1 LACFDTFKA
10 INPSELIGIPEG
22 LLPMHLKFSQ
32 ELKPLIERSATQSVT
47 LAELLAETSEQSFGL
62 VMALLALPFLLPMPP
77 GVSTISGSGCILL
90 GLQMLAGWKA
100 PWLPKRV
107 AQLKLPQAFME
118 KLLKVVQSITKLLE
132 KFVRPR
138 MPWLANNPSIW
149 RINGLCIC
157 WLAILLMLP
166 IPLTNPIP
174 TVGILLFV
182 FAMLEADG
190 LLMCVSYGMTLVI
203 TVAVFGVGYLL
214 WRSPELLQQF
224 QTSSIL

>member
-1 LACFDTFKA
+1 
-10 INPSELIGIPEG
+10 
-22 LLPMHLKFSQ
+22 MHLRFSQ

-77 GVSTISGSGCILL
+77 GISTISGSGCILL

-100 PWLPKRV
+100 PWLPKRI
-107 AQLKLPQAFME
+107 AQMKLPQAFME
-118 KLLKVVQSITKLLE
+118 KLLKLVQSITKLLE

-166 IPLTNPIP
+166 IPFTNPIP

-203 TVAVFGVGYLL
+203 TAAVLGVGYLL

-224 QTSSIL
+224 QNSPIH

>member
-1 LACFDTFKA
+1 
-10 INPSELIGIPEG
+10 
-22 LLPMHLKFSQ
+22 MHLKFSQ

-47 LAELLAETSEQSFGL
+47 LAELLVETSEQSFGL

-100 PWLPKRV
+100 PWLPKRI

-118 KLLKVVQSITKLLE
+118 KLLKLVQSITKLLE

-138 MPWLANNPSIW
+138 MPWLVNNPSIW

-157 WLAILLMLP
+157 WLAVLLMLP

-203 TVAVFGVGYLL
+203 TAAVFGVGYLL
-214 WRSPELLQQF
+214 WRSPELLQ
-224 QTSSIL
+224 

>member
-1 LACFDTFKA
+1 
-10 INPSELIGIPEG
+10 
-22 LLPMHLKFSQ
+22 MHLRFSQ

-100 PWLPKRV
+100 PWLPKRI
-107 AQLKLPQAFME
+107 AQMKLPQAFME
-118 KLLKVVQSITKLLE
+118 KLLKLVQSITKLLE

-138 MPWLANNPSIW
+138 MPWLVNNPSIW

-203 TVAVFGVGYLL
+203 TAAVFGVGYLL

-224 QTSSIL
+224 QNSPIH

>member
-1 LACFDTFKA
+1 
-10 INPSELIGIPEG
+10 
-22 LLPMHLKFSQ
+22 MHLKFSQ

-77 GVSTISGSGCILL
+77 GISTISGSGCILL

-100 PWLPKRV
+100 PWLPKRI
-107 AQLKLPQAFME
+107 AQMKLPQAFME
-118 KLLKVVQSITKLLE
+118 KLLKLVQSITKLLE

-138 MPWLANNPSIW
+138 MPWLANNPTIW

-190 LLMCVSYGMTLVI
+190 LLMCVSYGMTFVI
-203 TVAVFGVGYLL
+203 TAAVFGVGYLL
-214 WRSPELLQQF
+214 WRSPELFQQF

>member
-1 LACFDTFKA
+1 
-10 INPSELIGIPEG
+10 
-22 LLPMHLKFSQ
+22 MHLRFSQ

-47 LAELLAETSEQSFGL
+47 LGELLAETSEQSFGL

-77 GVSTISGSGCILL
+77 GISTISGSGCILL

-100 PWLPKRV
+100 PWLPKRI
-107 AQLKLPQAFME
+107 AQMKLPQAFME
-118 KLLKVVQSITKLLE
+118 KLLKLVQSITKLLE

-190 LLMCVSYGMTLVI
+190 LLMCVSYGMTFVI
-203 TVAVFGVGYLL
+203 TAAVFGVGYLL
-214 WRSPELLQQF
+214 WRSPELFQQF

>member
-1 LACFDTFKA
+1 
-10 INPSELIGIPEG
+10 
-22 LLPMHLKFSQ
+22 MHLRFSQ
-32 ELKPLIERSATQSVT
+32 ELRPLIERSTTQSVT

-77 GVSTISGSGCILL
+77 GVSMISGSGCILL

-100 PWLPKRV
+100 PWLPKRI
-107 AQLKLPQAFME
+107 AQMKFPQAFME

-138 MPWLANNPSIW
+138 MPWLTNNPSIW

-166 IPLTNPIP
+166 IPFTNPIP

-190 LLMCVSYGMTLVI
+190 LLMCVSYGMTFVI
-203 TVAVFGVGYLL
+203 TAAVFGVGYLL

>member
-1 LACFDTFKA
+1 
-10 INPSELIGIPEG
+10 
-22 LLPMHLKFSQ
+22 MHLRFSQ

-100 PWLPKRV
+100 PWLPKRI
-107 AQLKLPQAFME
+107 AQMKLPQAFME
-118 KLLKVVQSITKLLE
+118 KLLKLVQSITKLLE

-138 MPWLANNPSIW
+138 MPWLVNNPSIW

-203 TVAVFGVGYLL
+203 TAAVFGVGYLL

>member
-1 LACFDTFKA
+1 
-10 INPSELIGIPEG
+10 
-22 LLPMHLKFSQ
+22 
-32 ELKPLIERSATQSVT
+32 
-47 LAELLAETSEQSFGL
+47 
-62 VMALLALPFLLPMPP
+62 LALPFLLPMPP
-77 GVSTISGSGCILL
+77 GISTISGSGCILL

-100 PWLPKRV
+100 PWLPKRI
-107 AQLKLPQAFME
+107 AQMKLPQAFME
-118 KLLKVVQSITKLLE
+118 KLLKLVQSITKLLE

-203 TVAVFGVGYLL
+203 TAAVFGVGYLL
-214 WRSPELLQQF
+214 WRSPELFQQF

>member
-1 LACFDTFKA
+1 M
-10 INPSELIGIPEG
+10 INRSKSIRIPEG

-100 PWLPKRV
+100 PWLPRRI

-118 KLLKVVQSITKLLE
+118 KLLKLVQSITKLLE

-203 TVAVFGVGYLL
+203 TAAVFGVGYLL

-224 QTSSIL
+224 QTSSIF

>member
-1 LACFDTFKA
+1 
-10 INPSELIGIPEG
+10 
-22 LLPMHLKFSQ
+22 MHLKFSQ
-32 ELKPLIERSATQSVT
+32 ELKPLLERSATQSVT
-47 LAELLAETSEQSFGL
+47 LAELLAGTSEQSFGL

-107 AQLKLPQAFME
+107 GQLKLPPAFME
-118 KLLKVVQSITKLLE
+118 KLLKVMQSITKILE

-190 LLMCVSYGMTLVI
+190 LLMCISYGMTLVI
-203 TVAVFGVGYLL
+203 TAAVFGVGYLL
-214 WRSPELLQQF
+214 LRSPELLQQF
-224 QTSSIL
+224 QSSSLL

>member
-1 LACFDTFKA
+1 
-10 INPSELIGIPEG
+10 
-22 LLPMHLKFSQ
+22 MHLRFSQ

-77 GVSTISGSGCILL
+77 GISTISGSGCILL

-100 PWLPKRV
+100 PWLPKRI
-107 AQLKLPQAFME
+107 AQMKLPQAFME
-118 KLLKVVQSITKLLE
+118 KLLKLVQSITKLLE

-203 TVAVFGVGYLL
+203 TAAVFGVGYLL
-214 WRSPELLQQF
+214 WRSPELFQQF

>member
-1 LACFDTFKA
+1 
-10 INPSELIGIPEG
+10 
-22 LLPMHLKFSQ
+22 MHLKFSQ

-77 GVSTISGSGCILL
+77 GISTISGSGCILL

-100 PWLPKRV
+100 PWLPKRI
-107 AQLKLPQAFME
+107 AQMKLPQAFME
-118 KLLKVVQSITKLLE
+118 KLLKLVQSITKLLE

-190 LLMCVSYGMTLVI
+190 LLMCVSYGMTFVI
-203 TVAVFGVGYLL
+203 TAAVFGVGYLL
-214 WRSPELLQQF
+214 WRSPELFQQF

>member
-1 LACFDTFKA
+1 
-10 INPSELIGIPEG
+10 
-22 LLPMHLKFSQ
+22 MHLRFSQ

-77 GVSTISGSGCILL
+77 GISTISGSGCILL

-100 PWLPKRV
+100 PWLPKRI
-107 AQLKLPQAFME
+107 AQMKLPQAFME
-118 KLLKVVQSITKLLE
+118 KLLKLVQSITKLLE

-166 IPLTNPIP
+166 IPFTNPIP

-203 TVAVFGVGYLL
+203 TAAVFGVGYLL
-214 WRSPELLQQF
+214 WRSPELFQQF

>member
-1 LACFDTFKA
+1 
-10 INPSELIGIPEG
+10 
-22 LLPMHLKFSQ
+22 MHLRFSQ

-77 GVSTISGSGCILL
+77 GISTISGSGCILL

-100 PWLPKRV
+100 PWLPKRI
-107 AQLKLPQAFME
+107 AQMKLPQAFME
-118 KLLKVVQSITKLLE
+118 KLLKLVQSITKLLE

-138 MPWLANNPSIW
+138 MPWLANNPTIW

-190 LLMCVSYGMTLVI
+190 LLMCVSYGMTFVI
-203 TVAVFGVGYLL
+203 TAAVFGVGYLL

-224 QTSSIL
+224 QNSPIH

>member
-1 LACFDTFKA
+1 
-10 INPSELIGIPEG
+10 
-22 LLPMHLKFSQ
+22 MHLKFSQ

-90 GLQMLAGWKA
+90 GLQMMAGWKA

-107 AQLKLPQAFME
+107 AELKLPQAFME

-138 MPWLANNPSIW
+138 
-149 RINGLCIC
+149 IC

-203 TVAVFGVGYLL
+203 TAAVFGVGYLL

-224 QTSSIL
+224 QTSSLL

>member
-1 LACFDTFKA
+1 
-10 INPSELIGIPEG
+10 
-22 LLPMHLKFSQ
+22 MHLKFSQ

-90 GLQMLAGWKA
+90 GLQMMAGWKA

-107 AQLKLPQAFME
+107 AELKLPQAFME

-203 TVAVFGVGYLL
+203 TAAVFGVGYLL

-224 QTSSIL
+224 QTSSMF

>member
-1 LACFDTFKA
+1 
-10 INPSELIGIPEG
+10 
-22 LLPMHLKFSQ
+22 MHLKFSQ

-107 AQLKLPQAFME
+107 AELKLPQAFME

-203 TVAVFGVGYLL
+203 TAAVFGVGYLL
-214 WRSPELLQQF
+214 WRSPELLQQV
-224 QTSSIL
+224 QTSSLL

>member
-1 LACFDTFKA
+1 
-10 INPSELIGIPEG
+10 
-22 LLPMHLKFSQ
+22 MHLRFSQ

-47 LAELLAETSEQSFGL
+47 LAELLVETSEQSFGL

-100 PWLPKRV
+100 PWLPKRI

-118 KLLKVVQSITKLLE
+118 KLLKLVQSITKLLE

-138 MPWLANNPSIW
+138 MPWLVNNPSIW

-157 WLAILLMLP
+157 WLAVLLMLP

-203 TVAVFGVGYLL
+203 TAAVFGVGYLL
-214 WRSPELLQQF
+214 WRSPELLQ
-224 QTSSIL
+224 

>member
-1 LACFDTFKA
+1 
-10 INPSELIGIPEG
+10 
-22 LLPMHLKFSQ
+22 MHLKFSQ

-90 GLQMLAGWKA
+90 GLQMMAGWKA
-100 PWLPKRV
+100 PWLPKRI
-107 AQLKLPQAFME
+107 AALKLPSAFMGR
-118 KLLKVVQSITKLLE
+118 LLRVVQSITKLLE

-138 MPWLANNPSIW
+138 MPWLANNSSIW
-149 RINGLCIC
+149 RLNGLCIC
-157 WLAILLMLP
+157 WLAVLLMLP

-190 LLMCVSYGMTLVI
+190 VLMCVSYGMTLVI
-203 TVAVFGVGYLL
+203 TAAVFGVGYLL

>member
-1 LACFDTFKA
+1 
-10 INPSELIGIPEG
+10 
-22 LLPMHLKFSQ
+22 MHLRFSQ
-32 ELKPLIERSATQSVT
+32 ELKPLIERSANQPVT
-47 LAELLAETSEQSFGL
+47 LAELLEETSEQSFGL

-90 GLQMLAGWKA
+90 GLQMMAGWKA
-100 PWLPKRV
+100 PWLPNRV
-107 AQLKLPQAFME
+107 AQLKFPQAFMA
-118 KLLKVVQSITKLLE
+118 KLLKVVQSISKLLE

-149 RINGLCIC
+149 RLNGLCIC
-157 WLAILLMLP
+157 WLAFLLMLP

-203 TVAVFGVGYLL
+203 TVAVGTVGYLL

-224 QTSSIL
+224 QSSSML